1 MLRILWIESS
11 EPMKDK
17 DLRLRLFEIGVLG
30 RLNIEVTALGRV
42 T

>member
-1 MLRILWIESS
+1 MLRILWIEHI

-17 DLRLRLFEIGVLG
+17 DLFETGVLG
-30 RLNIEVTALGRV
+30 RVNIEVTALNRV